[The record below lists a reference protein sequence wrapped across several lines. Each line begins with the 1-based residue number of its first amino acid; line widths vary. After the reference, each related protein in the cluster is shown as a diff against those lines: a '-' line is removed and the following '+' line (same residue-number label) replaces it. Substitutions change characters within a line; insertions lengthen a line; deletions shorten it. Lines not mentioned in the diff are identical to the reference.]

1 MQLDV
6 YNMKGEIVDKIELSD
21 DIFAIE
27 PNEDALYRV
36 AIAQQ
41 ANKRQ
46 GTHKV
51 KDRSEVRG
59 GGRKPFRQKGT
70 GRARQ
75 GSSRSPKHVG
85 GGVVFGPTPRSY
97 RVRLPK
103 KLRRLA
109 LFSALSVKAN
119 SDKII
124 VLDDLTIEN
133 GKTREMVEV
142 LKNLGVDSTSLVVT
156 TGKNDYVVRSA
167 RNLQGVK
174 TAPVNALS
182 VLDILKYDRLIAT
195 REALE
200 TFQEVYES

>member
-6 YNMKGEIVDKIELSD
+6 YNIKGEVVDKIELSD

-36 AIAQQ
+36 LVAQQ

-46 GTHKV
+46 GTHKT
-51 KDRSEVRG
+51 KGRGEVRG

-85 GGVVFGPTPRSY
+85 GGVVFGPTPRCY

-119 SDKII
+119 GDKII

-142 LKNLGVDSTSLVVT
+142 LKNLGVDSTSLIVT
-156 TGKNDYVVRSA
+156 TGRNDYVVRSA
-167 RNLQGVK
+167 RNIQGVK

-182 VLDILKYDRLIAT
+182 VLDLLKYDRLIAT

-200 TFQEVYES
+200 SFQEVYAS

>member
-6 YNMKGEIVDKIELSD
+6 YNMKGEVVDTIELSD

-36 AIAQQ
+36 LVAQQ
-41 ANKRQ
+41 ANRRQ

-142 LKNLGVDSTSLVVT
+142 LNNLGVNSTSLIVT
-156 TGKNDYVVRSA
+156 TGRNDYVVRSA
-167 RNLQGVK
+167 RNIQGVK
-174 TAPVNALS
+174 TTPVNALS
-182 VLDILKYDRLIAT
+182 VLDLLKYDCLIAT

-200 TFQEVYES
+200 SFQEVYVS

>member
-6 YNMKGEIVDKIELSD
+6 YNMSGDRVGSMDVSD

-27 PNEDALYRV
+27 PNEDAIYRV
-36 AIAQQ
+36 MIAQQ

-46 GTHKV
+46 GTHKT
-51 KDRSEVRG
+51 KGRSEVRG

-75 GSSRSPKHVG
+75 GSTRAPNHVG
-85 GGVVFGPTPRSY
+85 GGVIFGPSPRCY

-109 LFSALSVKAN
+109 LLSMLSAKAGGE
-119 SDKII
+119 KLL
-124 VLDDLTIEN
+124 VLDELTIEN
-133 GKTREMVEV
+133 GKTRVMAEV
-142 LKNLGVDSTSLVVT
+142 LKNIGADTSSLIVT
-156 TGKNDYVVRSA
+156 VGKRDDVVRSA
-167 RNLQGVK
+167 QNLPGVK

-182 VLDILKYDRLIAT
+182 VLDLLKYDRLIAT
-195 REALE
+195 RDAVEILE
-200 TFQEVYES
+200 EVYAS